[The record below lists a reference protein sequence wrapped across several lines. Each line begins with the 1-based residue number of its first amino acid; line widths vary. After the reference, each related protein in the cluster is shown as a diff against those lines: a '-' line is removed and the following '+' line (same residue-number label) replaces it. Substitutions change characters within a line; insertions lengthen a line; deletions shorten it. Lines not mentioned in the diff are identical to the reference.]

1 MKSIF
6 GTTALILLFSSVI
19 IAAVAPTTTLK
30 NSTVITLWPKGTPDY
45 AGKGGPEKATASP
58 KGSGSITRITN
69 VSKPTISIRT
79 PPKATEPCPAVIVCP
94 GGGYGILAYD
104 LEGTEVVDWLN
115 SIGVAGVLLKY
126 RVPRQ
131 RDGALQDAQRAVSIV
146 RSRAK
151 KWNIDPKRIGILGFS
166 AGGHLAARTSTN
178 YAKRAY
184 KTIDADDEASCRPDF
199 AVLIYPA
206 YLTAKGGGLDTATLP
221 VTNQTPSTFIAV
233 AFNDRFTPG
242 ALHYFTALHQAKVR
256 SELHVFQT
264 GGHGCGLRKTDA
276 TITTWPARC
285 EEWMR
290 TTGLLDKKPSEARG
304 GKPTRAKLASRI
316 SER

>member
-6 GTTALILLFSSVI
+6 RTTALMLSFASVI
-19 IAAVAPTTTLK
+19 LAATVAPTTTLK
-30 NSTVITLWPKGTPDY
+30 NSTVVTLWPKGTPDFK
-45 AGKGGPEKATASP
+45 GKGGPEIATASP
-58 KGSGSITRITN
+58 KAGISVTRITN
-69 VSKPTISIRT
+69 VSTPTISVRT
-79 PPKATEPCPAVIVCP
+79 PPNATGPCPAVIVCP
-94 GGGYGILAYD
+94 GGGYSILAYD

-131 RDGALQDAQRAVSIV
+131 QAGALQDAQRAVSIV

-151 KWNIDPKRIGILGFS
+151 EWNIDSKRIGILGFS

-178 YAKRAY
+178 YTKRSY
-184 KTIDADDEASCRPDF
+184 KPVDAADKASCRPDF

-206 YLTAKGGGLDTATLP
+206 YLTLKGGRLDTAALP
-221 VTNQTPSTFIAV
+221 VTNQTPGTFIAV
-233 AFNDRFTPG
+233 AFNDKFTPS
-242 ALHYFTALHQAKVR
+242 ALHYFAALCKAKVR

-290 TTGLLDKKPSEARG
+290 STGLL
-304 GKPTRAKLASRI
+304 GKIRS
-316 SER
+316 SV

>member
-1 MKSIF
+1 MKNIVWMAVVLLSF
-6 GTTALILLFSSVI
+6 TAALS
-19 IAAVAPTTTLK
+19 AAVAPTTTLK
-30 NSTVITLWPKGTPDY
+30 NSTVIALWPKGTPDY
-45 AGKGGPEKATASP
+45 EGKGGGEKATASP
-58 KGSGSITRITN
+58 KGEGSITRITN
-69 VSKPTISIRT
+69 VSKPTISVRT
-79 PPKATEPCPAVIVCP
+79 PPKATGPCPAVIVCP

-146 RSRAK
+146 RHRAK
-151 KWNIDPKRIGILGFS
+151 EWNIDPKRIGILGFS

-178 YAKRAY
+178 YTKRAY
-184 KTIDADDEASCRPDF
+184 KPVNAADAADAASCRPDF

-206 YLTAKGGGLDTATLP
+206 YLTGKGGGLDTDTLP
-221 VTNQTPSTFIAV
+221 VTRETPTTFIAV
-233 AFNDRFTPG
+233 AFGDRFTPG
-242 ALHYFTALHQAKVR
+242 ALNYFAALHKAKVR
-256 SELHVFQT
+256 SELHVFQL

-285 EEWMR
+285 EQWMR
-290 TTGLLDKKPSEARG
+290 STGLLDKKP
-304 GKPTRAKLASRI
+304 
-316 SER
+316 